1 MSKPILRLFV
11 TIVLLFAVLVVW
23 TSRWSVFEAD
33 ALRDDALNKRPL
45 FALLHVKRG
54 AIRAADGSV
63 LARSVRAERGTYR
76 RTYPTGALFGHP
88 VGYANVALQQLSG
101 IERYRNAE
109 LSGESDDIAS
119 LADQLQGKRQQGNS
133 VDTTLDPQ
141 AQQIATDQ
149 LEATGSAGAV
159 VALDPRSGAVKVMAS
174 VPGYDPNTLGDPGVF
189 RRLNSEGS
197 GAPLLDRTTQG
208 TYAPGSTFKVLTAA
222 AALDSGKYT
231 PESVLNGDSPK
242 QISGVPMANDEN
254 ASYGDVSLTTAMT
267 YSVNTVFGQIGET
280 LGKRTMG
287 EYMRRFGFYAKP
299 PLDYPDEQ
307 KLASGE
313 RLNGRL
319 LPVTSDRV
327 DVGRMA
333 IGQDK
338 LAVTPMQMA
347 MVVAAVANRG
357 RLMEPHLAQRIVD
370 PDGRTVERIEPRVAG
385 TPISQ
390 RTADE
395 LNQMMR
401 TVVESG
407 TGTAV
412 QLSGIDVAGKT
423 GTAQVGTP
431 GENVTQ
437 PWFVAFAP
445 ADDPQIAIAVT
456 VERSEGGFGG
466 TVAAPIARAVL
477 ESLLN

>member
-11 TIVLLFAVLVVW
+11 TVVLLFAVLVVW
-23 TSRWSVFEAD
+23 TSRWSVID
-33 ALRDDALNKRPL
+33 AKDLRDNALNKRPL

-54 AIRAADGSV
+54 AIKGGDGSV
-63 LARSVRAERGTYR
+63 LARSVRGPRGTYR
-76 RTYPTGALFGHP
+76 RTYPAGSLFGHP

-101 IERYRNAE
+101 IERYRNDE
-109 LSGESDDIAS
+109 LSGTGDEIAS
-119 LADQLQGKRQQGNS
+119 LADQLQGKRQQGDA
-133 VDTTLDPQ
+133 VVTTLDPA

-149 LEATGSAGAV
+149 IAATGSAGSV
-159 VALDPRSGAVKVMAS
+159 VALDPRTGAVKVMAS
-174 VPGYDPNTLGDPGVF
+174 VPGYDPNDLGDPG
-189 RRLNSEGS
+189 RYRALNTDPA
-197 GAPLLDRTTQG
+197 APLLDRATQG
-208 TYAPGSTFKVLTAA
+208 TYVPGSTFKVLTAA

-231 PESVLNGDSPK
+231 PDSVLNGDSP
-242 QISGVPMANDEN
+242 QDISGVPMANDED
-254 ASYGDVSLTTAMT
+254 ASYGDIPLTTAMT
-267 YSVNTVFGQIGET
+267 YSVNTVFGQIGEA
-280 LGKRTMG
+280 LGKETMG

-299 PLDYPDEQ
+299 PLDYPDEEM
-307 KLASGE
+307 LASGE

-319 LPVTSDRV
+319 LPVTSPQV
-327 DVGRMA
+327 DVGRLA

-357 RLMEPHLAQRIVD
+357 VLMAPRLADRIVD
-370 PDGRTVERIEPRVAG
+370 PDGRVRRLDAEVAG
-385 TPISQ
+385 RPISEQ
-390 RTADE
+390 TAE
-395 LNQMMR
+395 QLNLMMR

-412 QLSGIDVAGKT
+412 QLPGIEVAGKT
-423 GTAQVGTP
+423 GTAQIGAP
-431 GENVTQ
+431 GSNLTQ

-445 ADDPQIAIAVT
+445 ADDPRIAIAVT